1 MEFRLH
7 SEYAP
12 TGDQP
17 EAIDTLV
24 RGFQE
29 GNQAQ
34 TLLGVTGSGKTFTM
48 ANIISR
54 LNKPT
59 LIIAHNKTLAAQL
72 YSEFKEFFP
81 ENAVEYFVS
90 YYDYYQPEAYVPS
103 SDTYI
108 AKDSAV
114 NDEIDKL
121 RLSALSSLSERRD
134 VIIVA
139 SVSCIYGIGAPEDF
153 ANMMTSV
160 RPGMQ
165 KDRDDLIRE
174 LIDMQYERNE
184 MDFHRGT
191 FRVKGDTLEIIP
203 ADNNEFAVRI
213 EFFGDEI
220 ERVTRVDTLT
230 GEVRAELS
238 YQAIYPASFYVVPP
252 EKMRAACDAIE
263 AEMRDRVAWFKE
275 NDKLLEAQRIGERT
289 EFDIEM
295 MKETG
300 FCSGIENYS
309 RHLTGRVEGQPPY
322 TLIDYFK
329 DDFLI
334 IVDESHM
341 TVPQIGG
348 MFNGDRSRKMTL
360 VDYGFRLPSALDN
373 RPLNFSE
380 FEERIDQILFVSATP
395 GKYEEEHE
403 ILRAEQIIRPTGLLD
418 PDVVVRPV
426 EGQIDDLVGEV
437 YKEIEKHGKVMITT
451 LTKRM
456 AEDLTDYM
464 KDLGIRVRYLHS
476 DIDTLERTEI
486 IRDMRLDVFDVLVG
500 INLLRE
506 GLDIPEITLV
516 AILDADKEGFL
527 RSETSLIQT
536 IGRASRNS
544 EGHVIMYADV
554 MTDSMR
560 RAITETKRRRNL
572 QEQYN
577 EAHGITP
584 TTIQK
589 AVRDLISISKEVA
602 KTEKKFDKD
611 PEDMSRAELLELIEK
626 VEKQMRAAA
635 AELNFEMAAEL
646 RDKMIELKQ
655 NLDDATDAEHRIRKA
670 NREKKDA
677 PGPERRKRTY
687 NKAGRRNRGGKV

>member
-1 MEFRLH
+1 MEFKLH

-203 ADNNEFAVRI
+203 AKFVVHEDHYENYKCTNC
-213 EFFGDEI
+213 
-220 ERVTRVDTLT
+220 T
-230 GEVRAELS
+230 GEDSEEEVGKTQFAKTPHIPMVYPGS
-238 YQAIYPASFYVVPP
+238 YCSASLVAFLMVQKYVMGSPLYRL
-252 EKMRAACDAIE
+252 EMDFMR
-263 AEMRDRVAWFKE
+263 
-275 NDKLLEAQRIGERT
+275 
-289 EFDIEM
+289 
-295 MKETG
+295 
-300 FCSGIENYS
+300 SGIELS
-309 RHLTGRVEGQPPY
+309 RQTMSNWMIYCAETWLIPLYEKLHQMLLQAEIINADETELQVLREPGRKAQTKSYMWLYRTGSYAENQIILYEYQPGRGSMYPLSFLEGFTGYLQTDGYVGYDALEKVTHVGCFAHLKRKFHDAVAALPNGKKSGSAVEGEAYCEKLFQLERRFADLSY
-322 TLIDYFK
+322 
-329 DDFLI
+329 
-334 IVDESHM
+334 
-341 TVPQIGG
+341 
-348 MFNGDRSRKMTL
+348 
-360 VDYGFRLPSALDN
+360 
-373 RPLNFSE
+373 
-380 FEERIDQILFVSATP
+380 EERKQKRQELAKPVLDEFLAWAATRTASS
-395 GKYEEEHE
+395 KSK
-403 ILRAEQIIRPTGLLD
+403 L
-418 PDVVVRPV
+418 
-426 EGQIDDLVGEV
+426 GEA
-437 YKEIEKHGKVMITT
+437 
-451 LTKRM
+451 LT
-456 AEDLTDYM
+456 
-464 KDLGIRVRYLHS
+464 YLHNNGKELS
-476 DIDTLERTEI
+476 EYLNDGRLEISNNIAERSIKPFVIDRK
-486 IRDMRLDVFDVLVG
+486 
-500 INLLRE
+500 N
-506 GLDIPEITLV
+506 
-516 AILDADKEGFL
+516 FL
-527 RSETSLIQT
+527 FSNTPKGATASAVTFSIIQT
-536 IGRASRNS
+536 
-544 EGHVIMYADV
+544 
-554 MTDSMR
+554 
-560 RAITETKRRRNL
+560 AIANNLNPYFYLSYLFTEAPK
-572 QEQYN
+572 
-577 EAHGITP
+577 
-584 TTIQK
+584 
-589 AVRDLISISKEVA
+589 
-602 KTEKKFDKD
+602 
-611 PEDMSRAELLELIEK
+611 
-626 VEKQMRAAA
+626 
-635 AELNFEMAAEL
+635 MAANGVDWVTAML
-646 RDKMIELKQ
+646 PH
-655 NLDDATDAEHRIRKA
+655 NAPASCKA
-670 NREKKDA
+670 EKKD
-677 PGPERRKRTY
+677 
-687 NKAGRRNRGGKV
+687 RGQY